1 MTLVKPE
8 TAVFA
13 TWLAAPP
20 KMFFIPYHSPP
31 KNFLVFAL
39 LFSFFVIVGCA
50 YIILFSTYSTTGIPL
65 SIVYMIYLSKK
76 SRITFAS
83 SWHVRKHHSW
93 CWQASLMVL
102 TSITHGADKH
112 HSWCWQASL
121 MVLTSITHIP
131 HNIPAYRLLV
141 SIMVFLFFFLELL
154 LFHVLP
160 LFFVLLYIIL
170 EILHLP
176 SSLRLQPIF
185 FIVLLLIFIVIL
197 ILLLPLFSFI
207 FPLQLLYLE
216 LRTI

>member
-112 HSWCWQASL
+112 HSWCWQAS
-121 MVLTSITHIP
+121 HISL
-131 HNIPAYRLLV
+131 IIFRLIVFWSQLWFFF
-141 SIMVFLFFFLELL
+141 SSSWNSCSFTFFPCFLFFSI
-154 LFHVLP
+154 LF
-160 LFFVLLYIIL
+160 
-170 EILHLP
+170 
-176 SSLRLQPIF
+176 
-185 FIVLLLIFIVIL
+185 
-197 ILLLPLFSFI
+197 
-207 FPLQLLYLE
+207 
-216 LRTI
+216 